1 MITLFFKRAID
12 DIFKNRFLNLVT
24 VITIALSILITSAFV
39 LFFINTGEIINS
51 WKRGLRIM
59 AYLKPGVSNTE
70 LARLKQAI
78 QSLDD
83 VQSLLFIPKEEA
95 LIKLKTQMEHQ
106 ASLLENLTEN
116 PLPDSLE
123 IRMTASVGSWQ
134 RIASLAGQI
143 ESLNQVEEVEYG
155 QRWIGRFIDLF
166 NLFRLAGFAMGA
178 LFFMAAIFIVAN
190 TIRLVIYS
198 RREEVEIMRLV
209 GASDNF
215 IKIPF
220 YVVGLIQGALGAII
234 GLGMLYFSFFF
245 ISSNVEQQ
253 VLPGLFHLKFIP
265 PAILGEILLGS
276 MLVGWLGC
284 YISLKQ
290 FLKAKLIRPEK

>member
-12 DIFKNRFLNLVT
+12 DIFKNSFLNLVT
-24 VITIALSILITSAFV
+24 IITISLSILISSAFI
-39 LFFINTGEIINS
+39 LFFINTSEIINS

-59 AYLKPGVSNTE
+59 AYLKPDVSSTD
-70 LARLKQAI
+70 LAYLKQAI
-78 QSLDD
+78 QSLDG
-83 VQSLLFIPKEEA
+83 VQNLRFIPKAEA
-95 LIKLKTQMEHQ
+95 LSQLKSQMQHQ

-116 PLPDSLE
+116 PLPDSIE
-123 IRMTASVGSWQ
+123 IRMTATVESWQ
-134 RIASLAGQI
+134 RIASLAAQI
-143 ESLNQVEEVEYG
+143 EMLNQVHEVEYG
-155 QRWIGRFIDLF
+155 QRWIGRFIHLF
-166 NLFRLAGFAMGA
+166 NLFKLAGYAMGA

-209 GASDNF
+209 GATDNF
-215 IKIPF
+215 IKVPF
-220 YVVGLIQGALGAII
+220 YFEGLIQGALGALV
-234 GLGMLYFSFFF
+234 GLGILYLSFFL
-245 ISSNVEQQ
+245 IAANVEPEF
-253 VLPGLFHLKFIP
+253 LPGIFHLKFIP

-290 FLKAKLIRPEK
+290 FLKA